1 MSTPAPA
8 ARHGAA
14 DRAAFRF
21 AVPERFNFTADIIDR
36 WAADPEK
43 LAMLWTDGRHE
54 RRVTF
59 ASLAEAANRFGDALL
74 HAGLRPGDRLF
85 VMMGREI
92 PWWQAVLGALKAG
105 IVPMPATTQLRA
117 KDIAYRLQAASAAA
131 ALADPPSAAEIDA
144 ALAAGGYAGL
154 RLKILVGAA
163 DAGDAADADTPPPGL
178 RWTPYEDLLADGSP
192 TAALAPTRAADPA
205 LLYFTSGTTGNP
217 KMVLHNH
224 AYPLG
229 HAVTARFWLDL
240 GPDDL
245 HWNISDTGW
254 AKAAWSSL
262 IAPWLEGA
270 ALLVDATPGRFDPRR
285 TLQMLQD
292 LGPTSLCA
300 PPTIYRMLV
309 LEDLARHRFPRLRS
323 CVSAGEPLNPEVI
336 ETWRRATGLTIRD
349 GYGQTETVCL
359 VANFPDLPLRPG
371 SMGQP
376 CPAFEVAVV
385 DESGAELPRGQEGD
399 IAVRVKPSTPPGV
412 FQGYYGDPEGT
423 AERMVG
429 EFYITG
435 DRGIRDADGYFWF
448 VGRADDVILSAAYRI
463 GPFEVESALMTHP
476 AVAEAAVVASPDPIR
491 GSVVKAFVVCKPGV
505 SSSPELASALQTHV
519 QRVTAPYK
527 YPREVE
533 FVAELPKTVS
543 GKIKR
548 FELRALEEARKRA

>member
-1 MSTPAPA
+1 M
-8 ARHGAA
+8 
-14 DRAAFRF
+14 
-21 AVPERFNFTADIIDR
+21 
-36 WAADPEK
+36 
-43 LAMLWTDGRHE
+43 
-54 RRVTF
+54 
-59 ASLAEAANRFGDALL
+59 
-74 HAGLRPGDRLF
+74 
-85 VMMGREI
+85 
-92 PWWQAVLGALKAG
+92 
-105 IVPMPATTQLRA
+105 
-117 KDIAYRLQAASAAA
+117 
-131 ALADPPSAAEIDA
+131 
-144 ALAAGGYAGL
+144 LAAG
-154 RLKILVGAA
+154 RP
-163 DAGDAADADTPPPGL
+163 DAAFPA
-178 RWTPYEDLLADGSP
+178 
-192 TAALAPTRAADPA
+192 TRATDPA
-205 LLYFTSGTTGNP
+205 LLYFTSGTTGHP
-217 KMVLHNH
+217 KMVLHDH
-224 AYPLG
+224 AYPLA
-229 HAVTARFWLDL
+229 HTVTARFWLDL
-240 GPDDL
+240 GPQDL

-270 ALLVDATPGRFDPRR
+270 ALLVDASPGRFDPRR

-292 LGPTSLCA
+292 LGPSSLCA

-309 LEDLARHRFPRLRS
+309 LEDLTQYRFARLRS

-359 VANFPDLPLRPG
+359 AANFPDLPLRPG

-376 CPAFEVAVV
+376 TPGFDLAVI

-399 IAVRVKPSTPPGV
+399 IAVRVKPAIPPGV
-412 FQGYYGDPEGT
+412 FHGYYGDPEGT
-423 AERMVG
+423 AQRMVG
-429 EFYITG
+429 DFYVTG

-491 GSVVKAFVVCKPGV
+491 GSVVKAFVVTRPGV
-505 SSSPELASALQTHV
+505 SPSPDLASALQAHV

-548 FELRALEEARKRA
+548 FELRALEAERKHA